1 MQGINAQLW
10 RNSAKQPKCQI
21 GILKLLTEHFN
32 GFRSLLRFFRKK
44 KKNKL
49 DWNKDGIEKLK
60 IYLITSS

>member
-44 KKNKL
+44 KKKQIGL
-49 DWNKDGIEKLK
+49 E
-60 IYLITSS
+60 